1 MSLKGYAGKVLKIN
15 LTNQTTSLHP
25 WSDTDRELYLG
36 GKIMAA
42 KIIFDLLD
50 PKVQPLSEENI
61 VVISTGPMTNTG
73 APASSRF
80 NASTISPLTG
90 LITSSNCGGSFGL
103 LLKKTGY
110 DALIITGKSEKKVW
124 INNLNIMRKYRIQR
138 AVNKIYY
145 MQSINLIK
153 QIIIREGI
161 NEIDTP
167 FYEKYWHVL
176 QTLQGALEK
185 GRRGKKTSLKI
196 VPVDDKAMTAKLFIN
211 N

>member
-1 MSLKGYAGKVLKIN
+1 MKIEYAGPRPMISHHGVQFKEGKEDKYVYLMISIQILKAIDKNYEEHKSYSYDTKTKRFSNEEIHTILDSYSTTLEEEVEKAQKSYALKIEEEIVDVQARKN
-15 LTNQTTSLHP
+15 LK
-25 WSDTDRELYLG
+25 E
-36 GKIMAA
+36 
-42 KIIFDLLD
+42 
-50 PKVQPLSEENI
+50 
-61 VVISTGPMTNTG
+61 
-73 APASSRF
+73 
-80 NASTISPLTG
+80 
-90 LITSSNCGGSFGL
+90 
-103 LLKKTGY
+103 
-110 DALIITGKSEKKVW
+110 SEKKVW